1 MRKEVTMRL
10 KELIYLIKNNFIV
23 GVFGV
28 LLLCLIFCFAYF
40 LLYKKILKG
49 KRSLTKM
56 QLILGILLC
65 GYLIMVLGLTLLDRG
80 SYTMR
85 SVNLHFL
92 SSYRQAWNSFSLRN
106 WQQIILNIIM
116 FTPLGILLPICH
128 KRFLNVFWTIG
139 TGAIFTLFIEL
150 CQFAT
155 GFGVLELDD
164 IFNNILGAFLG
175 YCIIMTLLTIIKA
188 KEHRLRK
195 IAFYL
200 SPVFI
205 TISAFTV
212 IFFVYQQKEFGN
224 LPAGYIYKQDMKSVN
239 IKTEIE
245 LNNGKT
251 EMNVYQAPVM
261 SKEKSKE
268 YAEKFYDNRKLD
280 TSSMEIDAYQEEA
293 VYWIN
298 RKYSL
303 WVKYLDGTYRYTD
316 FSEFDEGKEH
326 MNCEEDKLKELLI
339 GYGIHLPGQAVFEEV
354 AAGKYQWKIN
364 KYTEGDL
371 LTEGSLSCE
380 YYNDNTIKSIDNNIV
395 VYRKVKTTAIISQKE
410 AYQQLADGKFQIWT
424 NGNNLKTMVITAIEL
439 DYQLDTKGF
448 YQPVY
453 LFDTVV
459 NGTETTITIPALRQ

>member
-1 MRKEVTMRL
+1 VRDLQALGDVLHRVAL
-10 KELIYLIKNNFIV
+10 P
-23 GVFGV
+23 FGV
-28 LLLCLIFCFAYF
+28 VACRGRADAAGAGLDLNAEPRGVVLHLPQVVRLQALIIVEARKLDGVELQGGGIIEQLDGFPAECAEGVGIEPELDAFA
-40 LLYKKILKG
+40 G
-49 KRSLTKM
+49 
-56 QLILGILLC
+56 QG
-65 GYLIMVLGLTLLDRG
+65 GWDRG
-80 SYTMR
+80 DR
-85 SVNLHFL
+85 GGRL
-92 SSYRQAWNSFSLRN
+92 QE
-106 WQQIILNIIM
+106 
-116 FTPLGILLPICH
+116 GI
-128 KRFLNVFWTIG
+128 
-139 TGAIFTLFIEL
+139 E
-150 CQFAT
+150 
-155 GFGVLELDD
+155 
-164 IFNNILGAFLG
+164 FNN
-175 YCIIMTLLTIIKA
+175 
-188 KEHRLRK
+188 E
-195 IAFYL
+195 
-200 SPVFI
+200 
-205 TISAFTV
+205 
-212 IFFVYQQKEFGN
+212 
-224 LPAGYIYKQDMKSVN
+224 
-239 IKTEIE
+239 
-245 LNNGKT
+245 KT

-268 YAEKFYDNRKLD
+268 YAEKFYDNREFD
-280 TSSMEIDAYQEEA
+280 TSSMEIDTYQEEA
-293 VYWIN
+293 VYWVN

-303 WVKYLDGTYRYTD
+303 WLKYLDGTYRYTD

-326 MNCEEDKLKELLI
+326 MSCEEDKLKELLI

-364 KYTEGDL
+364 KYTEGDF